1 MALQWSKIMLF
12 PHFFDGHNA
21 MPPNILLKREVPPCL
36 VMILHA
42 FLYMYIYM
50 KSMNAKGLVV
60 DTEVGL
66 FQEIPGIV
74 FGPQETPRI
83 ALLALQGGGT
93 DLMTPG
99 WE

>member
-1 MALQWSKIMLF
+1 MF
-12 PHFFDGHNA
+12 GDD
-21 MPPNILLKREVPPCL
+21 PPCFPIY
-36 VMILHA
+36 V
-42 FLYMYIYM
+42 YIYM

>member
-1 MALQWSKIMLF
+1 
-12 PHFFDGHNA
+12 
-21 MPPNILLKREVPPCL
+21 
-36 VMILHA
+36 MILHA

-74 FGPQETPRI
+74 FGGPKKRHES
-83 ALLALQGGGT
+83 LS
-93 DLMTPG
+93 
-99 WE
+99 